1 VADAPVEAFVAGD
14 EEGGTVQRLSA
25 AIVVNHRRATDKGK
39 ATLTPLPEEEL
50 AQLTALA
57 KEAIGYSK
65 ERGDTFN
72 VANAA
77 FTAGGDVAVMWTG
90 NDTQDFSDLAN
101 PEVTF
106 YENFLTDYQDTATVA
121 TYVFTRGADLPP
133 GNPGGNGTIERH
145 QIGDGAA
152 ANEVVNELNGANG
165 NLTLL
170 LRDATTSVAATYA
183 GITNN
188 TWRGPTIV
196 VFAAAGGTNPCG
208 CAADYNQDGGVDGG
222 DIETFFSEWEASAG
236 CSDVNQDG
244 GVDGSD
250 IESFFQVWEAGG
262 C

>member
-1 VADAPVEAFVAGD
+1 VNATVNPAPFGIRNGPNGVAFLNVEGSDLGTFASYGGLRFDMAPMKAQFDAAYGAGNWQVE
-14 EEGGTVQRLSA
+14 
-25 AIVVNHRRATDKGK
+25 K
-39 ATLTPLPEEEL
+39 AYLFLM
-50 AQLTALA
+50 Q
-57 KEAIGYSK
+57 S
-65 ERGDTFN
+65 
-72 VANAA
+72 NAA
-77 FTAGGDVAVMWTG
+77 FTAGGDVQVVWTG
-90 NDTQDFSDLAN
+90 NDTQDFNDLAN

-106 YENFLTDYQDTATVA
+106 YENYVTDYADAATVA
-121 TYVFTRGADLPP
+121 SYTFSRGADLPP
-133 GNPGGNGTIERH
+133 GNPGGNGTIETH
-145 QIGDGAA
+145 QIGDVASP
-152 ANEVVNELNGANG
+152 NEVVNELNGASG

-244 GVDGSD
+244 GVDGGD
-250 IESFFQVWEAGG
+250 IEAFFQVWEAGG